1 MKKRGLSILVL
12 ITCIFAAFLAGFA
25 AGRNLNRA
33 PVRIYQIERP
43 TIAVSTEP
51 ASEAGTGPA
60 ESGIVNINTAT
71 AADFE
76 TLPGI
81 GPVLAGRIVAY
92 REEHG
97 PFQAIEELTKVKGI
111 GTAKLEEILDL
122 ITVGG

>member
-1 MKKRGLSILVL
+1 MKKHKLPVLVL
-12 ITCIFAAFLAGFA
+12 ITCIFAAFAAGFSV
-25 AGRNLNRA
+25 GRNLNRA
-33 PVRIYQIERP
+33 PVRIYQLQSP
-43 TIAVSTEP
+43 TAAVTEP
-51 ASEAGTGPA
+51 MTETDTAPTDPL
-60 ESGIVNINTAT
+60 IVNINTAT
-71 AADFE
+71 AAQLE

-97 PFQAIEELTKVKGI
+97 SFRAIEELTRVKGI